1 MTHRILLA
9 TLLAAINLAT
19 CAAQET
25 NPALQARAAA
35 QAAAKKLEWQI
46 AVAAYSFRQF
56 TFFETVDQ
64 VAELGVDL
72 IEGFSFQK
80 ISKEMA
86 GTLDPLKMSD
96 EDLEK
101 VRHKLQASGVSL
113 IALYYGGFPADEAA
127 CRKIFENS
135 KKLGVKY
142 FVSEPKPD
150 RLPMLDKL
158 GREYGIIVG
167 LHGHSKKSSPD
178 TWHPATGRQTCQPFS
193 PAIGAFSDTG
203 HWLRSELDPAE
214 GVESLKDR
222 AVGFEVHD
230 LHALTPRATTSR
242 SEPASASW
250 KTCSKRLR
258 QGQER
263 PGFAQRRIHLQS
275 GQSRGRRETVHSVFG
290 SPGDSAGRFVLLAVS
305 PCVPAVIFLAAADRQ
320 HLRSN
325 ICRCRDA
332 HVGAASCNITPESPS
347 FLSGSFPLACQRS

>member
-1 MTHRILLA
+1 M
-9 TLLAAINLAT
+9 
-19 CAAQET
+19 
-25 NPALQARAAA
+25 
-35 QAAAKKLEWQI
+35 
-46 AVAAYSFRQF
+46 AAYSFRQF

-86 GTLDPLKMSD
+86 GTLIRWKMSD

-113 IALYYGGFPADEAA
+113 IALYYGVFPPT
-127 CRKIFENS
+127 RPRGRNIFENS

-142 FVSEPKPD
+142 FVSELKFD
-150 RLPMLDKL
+150 RLLMLDKL
-158 GREYGIIVG
+158 GREYGPS
-167 LHGHSKKSSPD
+167 LASTATAKSSPD

-290 SPGDSAGRFVLLAVS
+290 SPGDSAGRFVLLAV
-305 PCVPAVIFLAAADRQ
+305 C
-320 HLRSN
+320 H
-325 ICRCRDA
+325 
-332 HVGAASCNITPESPS
+332 
-347 FLSGSFPLACQRS
+347 ACLP

>member
-9 TLLAAINLAT
+9 TLLAATNLAT

-46 AVAAYSFRQF
+46 AVAAYSYRQF
-56 TFFETVDQ
+56 TFFETVDR

-127 CRKIFENS
+127 CRTIFENS

-167 LHGHSKKSSPD
+167 LHGHSKQSSPD
-178 TWHPATGRQTCQPFS
+178 TWHPELVAKLCQPFS

-222 AVGFEVHD
+222 AVGFEIHD
-230 LHALTPRATTSR
+230 LHAFD
-242 SEPASASW
+242 ASGHDVPLGTGVG
-250 KTCSKRLR
+250 K
-258 QGQER
+258 
-263 PGFAQRRIHLQS
+263 LQNML
-275 GQSRGRRETVHSVFG
+275 ETLARVKKG
-290 SPGDSAGRFVLLAVS
+290 PVLLSVEYTANPDNPS
-305 PCVPAVIFLAAADRQ
+305 DDLKQCIRFLDRQ
-320 HLRSN
+320 AIRL
-325 ICRCRDA
+325 A
-332 HVGAASCNITPESPS
+332 
-347 FLSGSFPLACQRS
+347 GSSR